1 MKAVNSEVYPKVVIS
16 GKVEESTK
24 NFKIVLF
31 GYVDLQITDY
41 NTIVIE
47 DSDIEDE
54 EFYFRGD
61 KVDRQPLLTR
71 LKQEGYVD
79 LVKEL
84 EEISKADI
92 VILQKENQ
100 DRLRQIFNVEEI
112 FFFTDFTVEEKVIIN
127 MHRVL
132 QKDFEKELYSRRKDV
147 CNSQY
152 GFTFVGENLSEELIS
167 LKEYTARFELLLK
180 ANKYKILKLLNVKQ

>member
-1 MKAVNSEVYPKVVIS
+1 MKAVSSVVYPKVVIS

-31 GYVDLQITDY
+31 GDVDLQMTDY
-41 NTIVIE
+41 NTISIE
-47 DSDIEDE
+47 DSNIEDE
-54 EFYFRGD
+54 ELYFRGD
-61 KVDRQPLLTR
+61 KVDRQPLLAR

-84 EEISKADI
+84 EEISKANID
-92 VILQKENQ
+92 ILQKENQ
-100 DRLRQIFNVEEI
+100 ERLKQIFNVEEI
-112 FFFTDFTVEEKVIIN
+112 FFYSDLTKEENIIRS

-132 QKDFEKELYSRRKDV
+132 QRDFEKELYTRRKDV
-147 CNSQY
+147 CNSQF
-152 GFTFVGENLSEELIS
+152 GFNFVGENLSGELVS
-167 LKEYTARFELLLK
+167 LEEYTERFEFLLK